1 MHTTINRTILVLS
14 IAAVLL
20 ALVVMALPNAAG
32 AQPPNREGHQPPWT
46 VTPPDRPTL
55 TPTATATPTR
65 LPETPTPEAPPVVP
79 EPATLLLLASGLL
92 TLGGYSALQSRARRK
107 G

>member
-1 MHTTINRTILVLS
+1 MHITVNRTILVPS

-20 ALVVMALPNAAG
+20 ALVVVALPHAAG

-55 TPTATATPTR
+55 TPTATPTP
-65 LPETPTPEAPPVVP
+65 LPAPTPEAPPVVP
-79 EPATLLLLASGLL
+79 EPATLLLLAGGLL
-92 TLGGYSALQSRARRK
+92 TLGGYSALQSRARRR